1 MNVKIVFDKTTNT
14 FSIEEKGDTF
24 DIAVGDT
31 QNLADQAIINLTVIS
46 NDEEHMV
53 ELPE

>member
-24 DIAVGDT
+24 DITVGDT
-31 QNLADQAIINLTVIS
+31 QNFTDEAIINLTVIP